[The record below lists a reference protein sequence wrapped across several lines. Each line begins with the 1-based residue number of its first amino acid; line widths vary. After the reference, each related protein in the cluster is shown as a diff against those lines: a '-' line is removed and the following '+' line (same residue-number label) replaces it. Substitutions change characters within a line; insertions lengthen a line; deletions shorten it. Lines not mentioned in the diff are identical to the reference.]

1 MCGYFIVFLFCGEV
15 RKDFIHVVLQS
26 FLLRKRAGKLTDLR
40 SMLSCCRVTV
50 CVLCLVIIVIM
61 EFPCNTYLFSYTD
74 RKTDRLTGRKTDR
87 QTDRQVNKLKHFL
100 KASEGRGLWIW
111 GRRY

>member
-1 MCGYFIVFLFCGEV
+1 MWGYCIVFLFCGEV
-15 RKDFIHVVLQS
+15 RYDFIHVVLQS
-26 FLLRKRAGKLTDLR
+26 FLLRKRAGILTNLL

-74 RKTDRLTGRKTDR
+74 RKTDRLTGGKTDK
-87 QTDRQVNKLKHFL
+87 QTERQVNKLKICL
-100 KASEGRGLWIW
+100 NAGGGRGLWIW